1 MKKTLEIKTLKG
13 NGTKGLAILAGIN
26 RSIIPSHVS
35 KIAASLTNMGITRP
49 VTVSEISFLTGAPVK
64 YIIDGQHL
72 YYALIRLGWDVPYSE
87 ITVKDNLDL
96 TEKLALLNTSSK
108 SWSMKDYIQV
118 WTNVKKDYKT
128 LSQYHNTYDIELTQL
143 AEILME
149 GSCKYTQGGSV
160 VSRIIKRGD
169 FVINDEPLAVFLLN
183 CVTDALKVVGRMD
196 RASNKLFISSFIS
209 LVNNTPN
216 YVHSNFM
223 TNLKANKDKFRLATL
238 DPEEYKKLLK
248 SIL

>member
-1 MKKTLEIKTLKG
+1 MFEIGDRVICINASMQTHTVEELRRDMPNWVKEGSIYTIRAFLDNNGIVTSVLLEEISNPLKWFH
-13 NGTKGLAILAGIN
+13 LIN
-26 RSIIPSHVS
+26 RYQEPAFATWRFA
-35 KIAASLTNMGITRP
+35 KQQ
-49 VTVSEISFLTGAPVK
+49 E
-64 YIIDGQHL
+64 
-72 YYALIRLGWDVPYSE
+72 
-87 ITVKDNLDL
+87 NL
-96 TEKLALLNTSSK
+96 
-108 SWSMKDYIQV
+108 V
-118 WTNVKKDYKT
+118 
-128 LSQYHNTYDIELTQL
+128 
-143 AEILME
+143 E